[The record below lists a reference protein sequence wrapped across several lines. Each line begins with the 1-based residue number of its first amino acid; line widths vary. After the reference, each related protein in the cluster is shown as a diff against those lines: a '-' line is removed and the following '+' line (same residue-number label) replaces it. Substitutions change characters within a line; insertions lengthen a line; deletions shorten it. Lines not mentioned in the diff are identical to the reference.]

1 MKTKKHIFRAALL
14 IAAFS
19 LGLSGII
26 IHQNAKVTKVEA
38 AQHTDNFDLYTYS
51 GSYYNNFDFNASSGL
66 NGNLRK
72 ALTTLTEPKGWYE
85 YSGTGSNTL
94 SEVLQKADEDPT
106 DSTKMIYL
114 YTRDS
119 VTKNAASSWNREH
132 VWPQS
137 LSGGC
142 WGKNQ
147 GGADLL
153 HIRPT
158 YENTNSSRNN
168 DKYCDVNKSSPRT
181 MKNTNYVF
189 GYGPGGTFEPL
200 DATKGDVARIIMYM
214 WTAYN
219 DFYDDLPLI
228 TGNNNPSVDDVFES
242 YDTLLKWHTQDKPD
256 VLEGNR
262 NNYCQTS
269 VQQNRNPFVDHP
281 ELAWKIFG
289 DSASASVKN
298 ACMATYPD
306 DGYTPGPVTNSS
318 FTKVTDFT
326 DGKKYIIAAKDYQN
340 SSTEY
345 YLPAGT
351 ATVSSNPAAVQI
363 SSLDTLTEDKAWTA
377 SVDSSS
383 PKHIVFSNTV
393 NNTTYYLTAT
403 NKAQGI
409 SISETSTGYW
419 VYDGTGLQFSDDGS
433 RYLAS
438 YNNGTFRYYTAP
450 LNSGSATGQSM
461 ANIFYEYN
469 PAVAPTAVVL
479 NETSLELEV
488 GQTHQL
494 AANVDNVTWSS
505 NNAAVTVTQ
514 NGLVTAVSAGS
525 ATITASSGQLTPAT
539 CSVTV
544 SAPISSVVL
553 PTNGLEI
560 NFDNLSLSNYTT
572 YALNHNRSVVVGNF
586 SITLDPNSVDAVTRG
601 AAPYNTDNLGVNCMQ
616 FKSGGRD
623 AILVNTRIQAAKK
636 ATIVLYTWGYATQTS
651 AYLPSFKIGSS
662 NTAILPNETQGG
674 TINATGVDTGLS
686 YTSSGS
692 NPTTKKLYSFTLTY
706 DLSSLSNSTL
716 TLVSA
721 NSAATYVGSVVIDN
735 NSGQV
740 EDNPDN
746 YLNNATSYATLHG
759 KETGTTTSDL
769 NFASQGYENGEEITN
784 ITVDSNIAAV
794 CDTGT
799 GTTAPAYYNTGS
811 SLRLYGGNT
820 MTLSPK
826 NGINSKIV
834 KVEFTIASGSYSSIT
849 VSDTSLTSNIWTG
862 DASSVEF
869 KNKDTSGHVRI
880 ADISVTYYT
889 GTYSVDN
896 VSIRFGASIT
906 KANWNNIK
914 NHDGWSIT
922 DYGVMMAK
930 KTTLTGYGEN
940 KNTVEKA
947 FRNKGASY
955 VSIVNKM
962 KGEGAIYADP
972 YLSGNTTYSFTARL
986 SFNSTTG
993 FDTVV
998 CARPFVKVG
1007 SEYYFIGDED
1017 IEFSV
1022 NSLASYY
1029 IANPTYMG
1037 GLSLS
1042 NKALTYLSTAH

>member
-1 MKTKKHIFRAALL
+1 MKTKKHIFRTTLL
-14 IAAFS
+14 FAVFA
-19 LGLSGII
+19 LGLSGVI
-26 IHQNAKVTKVEA
+26 IHQNAKATKVEA
-38 AQHTDNFDLYTYS
+38 AQHTDNFALYTYS
-51 GSYYNNFDFNASSGL
+51 GTYYNGFDFNASGGL

-72 ALTTLTEPKGWYE
+72 ALTTLIETDDWYE
-85 YSGTGSNTL
+85 YSGTGSGTL

-106 DSTKMIYL
+106 DSSKMIYL

-142 WGKNQ
+142 WGKNE

-168 DKYCDVNKSSPRT
+168 DKYCDLNKTSPRT

-214 WTAYN
+214 WTAYKN
-219 DFYDDLPLI
+219 HYSNLPLI

-289 DSASASVKN
+289 DEASTSIKN
-298 ACMATYPD
+298 ACMEAYPA
-306 DGYTPGPVTNSS
+306 DGYTPDPGNDSS
-318 FTKVTDFT
+318 FTQVTDFT
-326 DGKKYIIAAKDYQN
+326 DGKKYIIAAKDYQS

-351 ATVSSNPAAVQI
+351 AAVASNPTAVQI
-363 SSLDTLTEDKAWTA
+363 SSLDNLTEDKAWTA

-393 NNTTYYLTAT
+393 NNITYYLTAT
-403 NKAQGI
+403 DKAQGI
-409 SISETSTGYW
+409 SISETNTGYW
-419 VYDGTGLQFSDDGS
+419 IYDGTGLQFNDGGT
-433 RYLAS
+433 RYLAT
-438 YNNGTFRYYTAP
+438 YNNGSFRYYSAP
-450 LNSGSATGQSM
+450 LNSNQST

-469 PAVAPTAVVL
+469 PSVAPTAVIL
-479 NETSLELEV
+479 NESSLELEA
-488 GQTHQL
+488 GQTYQL
-494 AANVDNVTWSS
+494 TANVDNVTWSS

-544 SAPISSVVL
+544 TASTSSVAL
-553 PTNGLEI
+553 PNDGLEI
-560 NFDNLSLSNYTT
+560 NFNNLSLSSYTT
-572 YALNHNRSVVVGNF
+572 YASNHNRNVVVGNF
-586 SITLDPNSVDAVTRG
+586 AITLDPNSADAITRG
-601 AAPYNTDNLGVNCMQ
+601 AAPYNADNLGVNCMQ

-623 AILVNTRIQAAKK
+623 AILVNTKIQAAKK
-636 ATIVLYTWGYATQTS
+636 ATLILYTWGYATQAST
-651 AYLPSFKIGSS
+651 YLPSFKIGSS
-662 NTAILPNETQGG
+662 NTAILPNETEGG
-674 TINATGVDTGLS
+674 TVNATGVDTGLS
-686 YTSSGS
+686 YTSTGS
-692 NPTTKKLYSFTLTY
+692 NPTTKKLYSFTLIY

-716 TLVSA
+716 TLVTASSSA
-721 NSAATYVGSVVIDN
+721 SYVGSVVIDN
-735 NSGQV
+735 DDEQPADSPNQ
-740 EDNPDN
+740 
-746 YLNNATSYATLHG
+746 YLSSVDTYATIHG
-759 KETGTTTSDL
+759 RESETTTTSFS
-769 NFASQGYENGEEITN
+769 FASQGYQNTEVITN
-784 ITVDSNIAAV
+784 IDIDSNISAICSV
-794 CDTGT
+794 GT
-799 GTTAPAYYNTGS
+799 GTTDPAYYNTGL
-811 SLRLYGGNT
+811 SLRFYGGNT
-820 MTLSPK
+820 MTLSSK
-826 NGINSKIV
+826 NGSNAKII
-834 KVEFTIASGSYSSIT
+834 KVEFTIASGNYSSIT
-849 VSDTSLTSNIWTG
+849 VSDTSLTSNAWTG
-862 DASSVEF
+862 DASSVVF
-869 KNKDTSGHVRI
+869 KNKETSGHVRI
-880 ADISVTYYT
+880 SAISITYYL

-896 VSIRFGASIT
+896 VSIRFGASISKT
-906 KANWNNIK
+906 NWNNIK
-914 NHDGWSIT
+914 NHEGWSIA
-922 DYGVMMAK
+922 DYGVMMVK
-930 KTTLTGYGEN
+930 KTTLAGYGEN
-940 KNTVEKA
+940 NTVEKA

-955 VSIVNKM
+955 VSIVNKT
-962 KGEGAIYADP
+962 KNGAAYADP
-972 YLSGNTTYSFTARL
+972 YLPDGGTAYSFTARL
-986 SFNSTTG
+986 SFSGTTG

-1007 SEYYFIGDED
+1007 EDYFFLGDAD

-1029 IANPTYMG
+1029 INNPTYMG
-1037 GLSLS
+1037 GLSLT